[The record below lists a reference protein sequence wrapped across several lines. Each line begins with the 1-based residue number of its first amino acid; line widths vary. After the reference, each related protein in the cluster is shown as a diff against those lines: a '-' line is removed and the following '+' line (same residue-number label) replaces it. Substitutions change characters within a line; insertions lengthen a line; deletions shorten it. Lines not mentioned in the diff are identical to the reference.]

1 MHTFKDTPEIAHE
14 LTLGV
19 LLASRIEPTRPSQ
32 KVNFLLHN
40 AELQVLVLDFTS
52 KYLWLIERLWRFRVP
67 NKTF

>member
-32 KVNFLLHN
+32 KVYFL
-40 AELQVLVLDFTS
+40 ASQC
-52 KYLWLIERLWRFRVP
+52 RVAGSRV
-67 NKTF
+67 

>member
-32 KVNFLLHN
+32 KVNF
-40 AELQVLVLDFTS
+40 ASQC
-52 KYLWLIERLWRFRVP
+52 RVAGSRA
-67 NKTF
+67 